1 MPTIPGDRIQHP
13 PPGDAALISIE
24 GVSAGYGSTRAL
36 SGISFSVGAG
46 VCALLGPNGAGKT
59 TLLNSVVGVKR
70 FVGRIEVGGR
80 DVRPVRPLDWNHG
93 VSRVGYL
100 PQTFSTAS
108 TLSVDEVATYAAW
121 CNGLKRRA
129 ARSASIEAL
138 ETVDLLEKKNA
149 KVRTLSGGERQ
160 RLGLACAIAHRPST
174 LLLDEPTVGLD
185 PAQRA
190 NLRNYLARVARDRC
204 VILATHLLEDVRMTA
219 ERVVILAAGRVV
231 FDGTTSELAAHGGAG
246 RHDMESDLESGY
258 RRLVE
263 GSDG

>member
-1 MPTIPGDRIQHP
+1 MRHP
-13 PPGDAALISIE
+13 SPDGAALISIE
-24 GVSAGYGSTRAL
+24 GVSAGYGSTLAL
-36 SGISFSVGAG
+36 SGVSFRVGAG

-59 TLLNSVVGVKR
+59 TLLNSIVGVKR
-70 FVGRIEVGGR
+70 FDGRIEVGGR
-80 DVRPVRPLDWNHG
+80 EVRPVRPLDWNHG
-93 VSRVGYL
+93 VSKVGYL

-121 CNGLKRRA
+121 CNGLGRKA
-129 ARSASIEAL
+129 ARSASGEAL
-138 ETVDLLEKKNA
+138 DTVDLAEKRNS

-160 RLGLACAIAHRPST
+160 RLGLACAIAHQPST

-185 PAQRA
+185 PSQRA

-204 VILATHLLEDVRMTA
+204 VILATHLLEDVRVTA
-219 ERVVILAAGRVV
+219 GRVVILAAGRVA
-231 FDGTTSELAAHGGAG
+231 FDGTTSELAAHGEAG
-246 RHDMESDLESGY
+246 RRDLESDLESGY